1 MAYLGDVVLIH
12 DLHLQAKAGGKKD
25 RNSKISLEELARY
38 LEDDSKPITPTL
50 RRWLAL
56 SIKGC
61 RSVPF
66 RLVAQRKQGRTLS
79 GAEFE
84 AHTAVYECVAE
95 LAGQPVTR
103 DLCERIAKS
112 IKGAQVNVA
121 KSQGRVTYLVGPL
134 PRDAVR
140 ASFQL
145 TKGRKISNE
154 IAFEIAS
161 LRLNRSTS
169 SVKKIWREFE
179 AARAASD

>member
-1 MAYLGDVVLIH
+1 MAYIGDIVLIH
-12 DLHLQAKAGGKKD
+12 DLHLQAQSRGKKD
-25 RNSKISLEELARY
+25 RNSKISLEELGRY

-56 SIKGC
+56 SIKGSP
-61 RSVPF
+61 SVPF
-66 RLVAQRKQGRTLS
+66 LLIAQRKQGRTIS
-79 GAEFE
+79 GEEFE
-84 AHTAVYECVAE
+84 AHMAVYECVAE
-95 LAGQPVTR
+95 LAGQTVTR
-103 DLCERIAKS
+103 NLCEQIAKS
-112 IKGAQVNVA
+112 IKGAELKVA
-121 KSQGRVTYLVGPL
+121 KDQGRVTYLVGPL

-145 TKGRKISNE
+145 NKGRRISNE

-179 AARAASD
+179 AARAPSD